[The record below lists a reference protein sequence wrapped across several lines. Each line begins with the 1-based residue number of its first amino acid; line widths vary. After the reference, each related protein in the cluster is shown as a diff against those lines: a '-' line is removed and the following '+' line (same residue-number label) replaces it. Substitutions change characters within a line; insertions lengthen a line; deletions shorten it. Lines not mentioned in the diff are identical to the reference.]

1 MPTYNLIKTKASVA
15 AEPIVSTRTWA
26 QIPLANI
33 SLEAHHQ
40 TTLAAAGCSYS
51 KDEVAAIKVHP
62 QAWLDPIEV
71 IKFFDDSA
79 AGELQDAAGES
90 LITYK
95 ERGKKIHYAQK
106 SFLMVYSWDIL
117 KANELAVALNTVW
130 ENKGIAHSSLYVDGK
145 LSVGAGTKILPGVVI
160 EGDVII
166 GANCKI
172 GPNCYIRGSTSIGQQ
187 CHIGQA
193 VEIKNS
199 VIFNQTN
206 VGHLSYIGDS
216 ILGEKVNLGAGTTT
230 SNLRHDGKTHSSKV
244 AEKLVDTGRRKFGTV
259 IGDNVHTGINTSI
272 YPGRKI
278 WPGLTTRPADIV
290 IQDLH

>member
-1 MPTYNLIKTKASVA
+1 
-15 AEPIVSTRTWA
+15 
-26 QIPLANI
+26 
-33 SLEAHHQ
+33 
-40 TTLAAAGCSYS
+40 
-51 KDEVAAIKVHP
+51 
-62 QAWLDPIEV
+62 
-71 IKFFDDSA
+71 
-79 AGELQDAAGES
+79 
-90 LITYK
+90 
-95 ERGKKIHYAQK
+95 
-106 SFLMVYSWDIL
+106 MVYSWDIL

-166 GANCKI
+166 GSNCKI
-172 GPNCYIRGSTSIGQQ
+172 GPNCYIRGSTSIGHQ

-216 ILGEKVNLGAGTTT
+216 ILGEKVNLGSGTTT

-244 AEKLVDTGRRKFGTV
+244 SNKLVDTGRRKFGTV

-278 WPGLTTRPADIV
+278 WPGVTTRPADIV

>member
-1 MPTYNLIKTKASVA
+1 MPIYNYLKAKASVA
-15 AEPIVSTRTWA
+15 AEPIVATRSWA

-33 SLEAHHQ
+33 SLDAHHQ
-40 TTLAAAGCSYS
+40 TTLGAAGCSFA
-51 KDEVAAIKVHP
+51 KDEVAPIKVHP

-71 IKFFDDSA
+71 IKFFDDASL
-79 AGELQDAAGES
+79 GELQDAAGEAV
-90 LITYK
+90 ITFK
-95 ERGKKIHYAQK
+95 ERGKKISYAQK
-106 SFLMVYSWDIL
+106 SFVMVYSWDIL

-130 ENKGIAHSSLYVDGK
+130 ENHGTCHSSLYVDGK
-145 LSVGAGTKILPGVVI
+145 LSVGSGTKILPGVVI
-160 EGDVII
+160 EGEVII
-166 GANCKI
+166 GPNCKI
-172 GPNCYIRGSTSIGQQ
+172 GPNCYIRGTTSIGEQ

-193 VEIKNS
+193 VEIKNT
-199 VIFNQTN
+199 VIFKQTN

-216 ILGEKVNLGAGTTT
+216 ILGENVNLGAGTTT
-230 SNLRHDGKTHSSKV
+230 SNLRHDGKNHSSKV
-244 AEKLVDTGRRKFGTV
+244 ADKLVDTGRRKFGTV

>member
-106 SFLMVYSWDIL
+106 SFLMVYSWDI
-117 KANELAVALNTVW
+117 
-130 ENKGIAHSSLYVDGK
+130 
-145 LSVGAGTKILPGVVI
+145 SVGSGTKILPGVVI
-160 EGDVII
+160 EGEVII
-166 GANCKI
+166 GSNCKI
-172 GPNCYIRGSTSIGQQ
+172 GPNCYIRGSTSIGHQ

-244 AEKLVDTGRRKFGTV
+244 ADKLVDTGRRKFGTV

>member
-1 MPTYNLIKTKASVA
+1 MPIYNYLKAKASVA
-15 AEPIVSTRTWA
+15 AEPIVATRSWA

-33 SLEAHHQ
+33 SLGAHHQ
-40 TTLAAAGCSYS
+40 TTLGAAGCSFA
-51 KDEVAAIKVHP
+51 KDEVAPIKVHP

-71 IKFFDDSA
+71 IKFFDDASL
-79 AGELQDAAGES
+79 GELQDAAGEAV
-90 LITYK
+90 ITFK
-95 ERGKKIHYAQK
+95 ERGKKISYAQK
-106 SFLMVYSWDIL
+106 SFVMVYSWDIL

-130 ENKGIAHSSLYVDGK
+130 ENHGTCHSSLYVDGK
-145 LSVGAGTKILPGVVI
+145 LSVGSGTKILPGVVI
-160 EGDVII
+160 EGEVII
-166 GANCKI
+166 GPNCKI
-172 GPNCYIRGSTSIGQQ
+172 GPNCYIRGTTSIGEQ

-216 ILGEKVNLGAGTTT
+216 VLGENVNLGAGTTT
-230 SNLRHDGKTHSSKV
+230 SNLRHDGKNHSSKV
-244 AEKLVDTGRRKFGTV
+244 ADKLVDTGRRKFGTV